1 MNRREAIKSAFG
13 AAGAALTMRVG
24 VLAGQVT
31 ATPAVAGDALYVNPS
46 TGNDTNAGSRQSP
59 VRTVAEAARRAN
71 SSTGSGALTIVL
83 AEGIHAIGETTV
95 LRPGARAFSRAE
107 RLTIRAEVL
116 PDDPDWHIGR
126 MPTLIHTM
134 PLSNTWNGR
143 PDPLGGA
150 ADGMLIETSHV
161 TIQGLRVLG
170 LPVIESPRP
179 GIIKRLYGVSR
190 LRRDLEDLEIAQC
203 IFAGEDSTNPNHV
216 SIIAHGNGINVH
228 HCIFRGS
235 KISVVFWTPG
245 STGHAMTNCL
255 CHEVYGSGVWTAGI
269 ANDFVYRNNVIT
281 GCNYV
286 WTAQGGASAQADAG
300 GRRGQPP
307 SAPPLIPMIED
318 KSVSY
323 RVERSYLAGNRK
335 LAGSGTGARLEY
347 ADIDASFLTFVDT
360 TTVGQPVELER
371 DSTKIDYLHPVAG
384 SAAAKIG
391 AGLFT
396 TPRV

>member
-1 MNRREAIKSAFG
+1 MNRRQAIRTAIG
-13 AAGAALTMRVG
+13 AAAAALTLPTDVR
-24 VLAGQVT
+24 AGQGAAST
-31 ATPAVAGDALYVNPS
+31 AAIAGDTLYVNPA
-46 TGNDTNAGSRQSP
+46 TGNDANAGGGQAP
-59 VRTVAEAARRAN
+59 LRTVAEAARRIN
-71 SSTGSGALTIVL
+71 SSTGSGAMTIVL
-83 AEGIHAIGETTV
+83 AEGIHAIGETT
-95 LRPGARAFSRAE
+95 LLSPTKRSFSREA
-107 RLTIRAEVL
+107 RLTVRAEVL
-116 PDDPDWHIGR
+116 PDDPGWHIGR

-134 PLSNTWNGR
+134 PLSNSWNGR

-170 LPVIESPRP
+170 LPVVESPRP
-179 GIIKRLYGVSR
+179 GVIKRLYGISR
-190 LRRDLEDLEIAQC
+190 LRRGLDDLEIAQC
-203 IFAGEDSTNPNHV
+203 IFAGEDTTNPNHV

-235 KISVVFWTPG
+235 KISVVYWTPG

-269 ANDFVYRNNVIT
+269 AGDFVYRNNVIT

-300 GRRGQPP
+300 ARQGQPRP
-307 SAPPLIPMIED
+307 AAD
-318 KSVSY
+318 KPVSY
-323 RVERSYLAGNRK
+323 RVVGSYFAGNRR

-347 ADIDASFLTFVDT
+347 ADIDASFLTLVDT
-360 TTVGQPVELER
+360 TTVDRPVELES

-384 SAAAKIG
+384 SAAARVG

-396 TPRV
+396 KPRM